1 MARDILPYV
10 SKSGAVAELLR
21 REIFSARL
29 KPGTQLRQEQ
39 IAARLGVSPTPVR
52 EAFRILESEGYVE
65 SRVHRGV
72 VVAERNYADLLDIYE
87 VRLAIETIA
96 VGRVIDQPGQPVV
109 APLTAAVER
118 AARAMKRGDTA
129 RFRHANSDFHA
140 ALVNASDSPVL
151 KNVMARLSSSWFFFP
166 QDRDRMVIQHR
177 DHLEVIEA
185 IRRRDRDAAVAV
197 LTKHV
202 EENIRSL
209 REWQR
214 GTPPLADNDGKAHT

>member
-1 MARDILPYV
+1 MARDVLPYV

-21 REIFSARL
+21 REIFSSRL

-65 SRVHRGV
+65 SRHHRGV
-72 VVAERNYADLLDIYE
+72 VVAERNYGDLIDIYE

-96 VGRVIDQPGQPVV
+96 VRRIVDRPTIAVV
-109 APLTAAVER
+109 SALSAEVER

-140 ALVNASDSPVL
+140 ALVHAPDSQVL
-151 KNVMARLSSSWFFFP
+151 RNVMARLSSSWFFFP
-166 QDRDRMVIQHR
+166 QDPDRMAAQHR
-177 DHLEVIEA
+177 DHVEVLEA
-185 IRRRDRDAAVAV
+185 IRRGDQDAAISV
-197 LTKHV
+197 LTTHV
-202 EENIRSL
+202 EENIRIL
-209 REWQR
+209 KEWQR
-214 GTPPLADNDGKAHT
+214 GSPPMDGVDS